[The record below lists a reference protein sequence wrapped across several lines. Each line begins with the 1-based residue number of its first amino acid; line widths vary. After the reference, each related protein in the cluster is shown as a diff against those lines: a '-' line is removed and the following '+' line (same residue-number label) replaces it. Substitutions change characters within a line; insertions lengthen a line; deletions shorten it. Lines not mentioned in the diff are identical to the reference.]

1 MNTINGMPIVWDSE
15 ADNKFFGSVF
25 PESDNLNSNKS
36 FNEISNER
44 ALQTP
49 FGNNS
54 MFYKGNREVIN
65 GKVLIAPDIAW
76 RYILVHDYDATKL
89 INEFREENI
98 KLKNSEGKYDDEID
112 FIVYAEKDDITI
124 SLGRVLLIKM
134 SDSIVK
140 YYVENKN
147 PSNFIKDLA
156 SSIYKQQ
163 KEKNTF
169 HFTEEEIA
177 DAFLDSIKLQTK
189 GLTDV
194 SILDVENFLK
204 NITENISTFLH
215 EDSKFTRE
223 QWDPTLKSDN
233 YLFDKPERAVNYFV
247 NKCDDAINEFKQF
260 KIKLETIK
268 SFNIIGFDFN
278 TPYVADLIKTIDE
291 KIQSIEEFKNWL
303 LENREDI
310 KLKIPYI
317 CGVWNGMIE
326 FVAGIMDIAFFALNF
341 LVGQV
346 LEDDIN
352 LESLSLRESIEEIL
366 EKVLKNPSK
375 IVTEAIEAIKNY
387 KYTRYK
393 DPKLNKYQLQY
404 NEGEDTI
411 LAIDLI
417 ITIVTIIKGIT
428 KLSKQLPKFTKWID
442 EVLERRRKR
451 KVFNNFERL
460 ENAWKKGWSKEK
472 ILEILKGEK
481 PLPEEYLKKGYIVEH
496 YNLFQK
502 EEIASRIVLKETFE
516 KRGIGKPDI
525 GKTEFVSRKSDVDE
539 ILMLSR
545 EDQAKKLGIPIEQVE
560 KGQLV
565 RIDFKL
571 SREVK
576 IEIPSG
582 NEWGANSEWIPGGIL
597 PDGNLEAIIK
607 TEGLIENRHY
617 IVKYLK

>member
-1 MNTINGMPIVWDSE
+1 MNTINGIPIVWDTE
-15 ADNKFFGSVF
+15 GDNNLFGSLF
-25 PESDNLNSNKS
+25 LQGNNLGSNKL

-49 FGNNS
+49 FGKNS
-54 MFYKGNREVIN
+54 MFYKESREVIN
-65 GKVLIAPDIAW
+65 GKIIIAPDIAW
-76 RYILVHDYDATKL
+76 RYTFVHDYDATKL

-134 SDSIVK
+134 SDAMLK

-177 DAFLDSIKLQTK
+177 DAFLDSIKLQAK
-189 GLTDV
+189 GLTDI

-204 NITENISTFLH
+204 NITESISTFLH
-215 EDSKFTRE
+215 EDLKFTKE

-233 YLFDKPERAVNYFV
+233 YLFAKPEQAVNYFV
-247 NKCDDAINEFKQF
+247 NKCDDAIKEFKQF
-260 KIKLETIK
+260 KTKLETIK
-268 SFNIIGFDFN
+268 SFNIIGFDVN
-278 TPYVADLIKTIDE
+278 TPYVAYLIKTIDDQ
-291 KIQSIEEFKNWL
+291 IQNVQEFKKWL
-303 LENREDI
+303 LENKEDI
-310 KLKIPYI
+310 ELKIPYI

-326 FVAGIMDIAFFALNF
+326 FIAGIIDLTFLALNF

-366 EKVLKNPSK
+366 DKVLKNPSK

-387 KYTRYK
+387 KYTRYN

-404 NEGEDTI
+404 NEGEDSI

-442 EVLERRRKR
+442 EVLARNGKGSRKFKNTLLKLIKVSYGESELSKIAIQFR
-451 KVFNNFERL
+451 KKQGKAKLHNGNIAVV
-460 ENAWKKGWSKEK
+460 
-472 ILEILKGEK
+472 
-481 PLPEEYLKKGYIVEH
+481 EYLDE
-496 YNLFQK
+496 
-502 EEIASRIVLKETFE
+502 A
-516 KRGIGKPDI
+516 GK
-525 GKTEFVSRKSDVDE
+525 
-539 ILMLSR
+539 
-545 EDQAKKLGIPIEQVE
+545 
-560 KGQLV
+560 
-565 RIDFKL
+565 
-571 SREVK
+571 VK
-576 IEIPSG
+576 IKEFTTLT
-582 NEWGANSEWIPGGIL
+582 ESEWKAMGYRKKPHAERIMTDWILDNNIPKGKVTRIYSEL
-597 PDGNLEAIIK
+597 EPCSFKDHWCKEMLDKHFPDAIKEYSYDYPGNLGDNLKSVRDNSIK
-607 TEGLIENRHY
+607 ERTKDMNNL
-617 IVKYLK
+617 VK